1 VRKAVAATG
10 LVMLLAGCGGSSDPP
25 DTLSAPEWRREASA
39 ICRDIGR
46 QVRAVPQPT
55 IEGDVLTFTATVS
68 PLWKEEEERLRALRA
83 PGELA
88 SEAEGL
94 ADALSEVNLSV
105 LEIHIATQR
114 RDGQRRDDAIRRGE
128 AAGSALKSRS
138 RDLGLPACVNQRI
151 P

>member
-1 VRKAVAATG
+1 MAVLA
-10 LVMLLAGCGGSSDPP
+10 LAGCGGGDDSSEALTAAD
-25 DTLSAPEWRREASA
+25 WRREANA

-83 PGELA
+83 PAELVD
-88 SEAEGL
+88 EAEGL

-138 RDLGLPACVNQRI
+138 RDLQLPACVDQRI

>member
-25 DTLSAPEWRREASA
+25 DTLSAPEWRREANA

-68 PLWKEEEERLRALRA
+68 PLWKKEEERIRALRA
-83 PGELA
+83 PA
-88 SEAEGL
+88 V
-94 ADALSEVNLSV
+94 ALSEVNLSV